1 MKQNTIRA
9 LFRREA
15 ELKDEAR
22 AAALADDVD
31 LFIEKLK
38 QIERVEA
45 EIAIKRIQEV
55 G

>member
-38 QIERVEA
+38 QIERVQA